1 MKRKIIENSILF
13 LIIILCFLT
22 AGLVK
27 KNAYDKNLQE
37 AFHLDNN
44 FSEIYLPQE
53 IFKNTNAEDV
63 YSVFKE
69 TAESTSAMIVG
80 RLTNYR
86 SEIISPGKV
95 NPYKM
100 ISDVF
105 FYTESPSNSSPSDV
119 NIELNQHF
127 PSILN
132 DFFYTNV
139 NFEKKELSHLPLIDY
154 KNATFF
160 VNTTDNKELESFCEK
175 LSHHIKS
182 QLDIEVPVETMKD
195 IGNIER
201 LVYTDNSVFT
211 KYILFTA
218 LFILVFS
225 TVYVSAEFNNMAIL
239 RLNGYSL
246 IRILMHIIFKDIFV
260 CTIIASVISSFI
272 MFSSVHLPYLRIVAA
287 GMVIFGMFQYC
298 LTFFF
303 MKSSLSNY
311 LNNQNYSKNFLWFL
325 YSIKLVTITL
335 CIATIFPIIDLYS
348 TYILPNETF
357 DESENYAIFYPQ
369 VIGKDKK
376 RLINGVELNIDNEE
390 DIFYQQLNQGGLLY
404 FDTSSLEAGLTP
416 INQSLTIN
424 TNYLDKYPIY
434 SVTGEPVAIDDSEEK
449 QIVLIPEYFEP
460 SILEITDYYELID
473 RNKRGTSYYLISNNQ
488 YLPNLHNNQI
498 LDKIPLIEVLT
509 ESNLPPNSILRGNSF
524 ENPFKVKINT
534 SIEETYTELLPYM
547 KKAEI
552 DDELLSLV
560 PINELKKFVLQNQI
574 GSLTT
579 SWIFIIF
586 AFIILVFVIIFTINI
601 QFYIY
606 GKTYIIKRM
615 NGYSLLKTYG
625 VYFLTMFLQHF
636 ILSLLF
642 ISQGLT
648 FSTLLATILVLIIIE
663 FLVTVWN
670 VFRLEKI
677 YRIQVIKE

>member
-182 QLDIEVPVETMKD
+182 QLDIEVPVETMRD

-246 IRILMHIIFKDIFV
+246 IRILKHIIFKDIFV

-325 YSIKLVTITL
+325 YSIKLVTIIL